1 MPNKFLSKLNVFAVI
16 IAVICGTLSLTAWS
30 ISSPVG
36 AGPDDD
42 FHLASIWCGK
52 GTNDSL
58 CKPGREAQERYLPT
72 AFSQSNCF
80 ALHPEISASC
90 QGKDFG
96 IDSNSFGYTKRG
108 NFTGDYPPLFYFV
121 MAQFASVNLDASVLM
136 MRIFNSILLM
146 LLTLLTLLV
155 VGRNLRVPL
164 LIGIISTCVPLG
176 IFIVTSVNPSSWVII
191 SACLLWPLLVTYF
204 SSAGKRKIFSLLLSI
219 LLVLMATGSR
229 ADGGIFS
236 LLACVLAMILTFKNE
251 KVWWKKTWIFALIL
265 SFGLMA
271 VVFSHQA
278 NAANNGLGAGDIHA
292 NFSTLILANL
302 VELPGL
308 LTGIFGTWGL
318 GWLDT
323 EMPSSVWVSSIF
335 VFGALVFTGVSY
347 LTIKK
352 ALAASLAF
360 IFVVGYP
367 LALLTLS
374 KSYVGSNVQPRYVLP
389 LIIMFAGVIFL
400 GVTESK
406 PKMTRAQSI
415 IGGALVWVAFTVSL
429 HINIRRYVTGV
440 DVLGINLSKDAEWWW
455 TFGPTPMVVWL
466 LGSCSFGV
474 LISLLV
480 TWYLRLNI
488 GDKNSDFSSNSKIQ
502 LVK

>member
-1 MPNKFLSKLNVFAVI
+1 MPTNYLSKLNVFAVV
-16 IAVICGTLSLTAWS
+16 IAVIFGTLSLTAWS

-42 FHLASIWCGK
+42 FHLASVWCGK

-58 CKPGREAQERYLPT
+58 CKPGRETQERYLPT

-80 ALHPEISASC
+80 ALNPEISASC
-90 QGKDFG
+90 QGKNFG
-96 IDSNSFGYTKRG
+96 IDANSFGYTKRG

-121 MAQFASVNLDASVLM
+121 MSQFASENLDASVLI
-136 MRIFNSILLM
+136 MRIFNSFLLIF
-146 LLTLLTLLV
+146 LTLLTFLV
-155 VGRNLRVPL
+155 VVRNLRVPL
-164 LIGIISTCVPLG
+164 LIGIISTSVPLG
-176 IFIVTSVNPSSWVII
+176 IFVVTSLNPSSWVII
-191 SACLLWPLLVTYF
+191 SACLLWPLLVTFF
-204 SSAGKRKIFSLLLSI
+204 SSTGKRKIFSLLLSI
-219 LLVLMATGSR
+219 LLVVMATGSR

-236 LLACVLAMILTFKNE
+236 LLACVFAMILTFKN
-251 KVWWKKTWIFALIL
+251 KKSWWKQIWIFVLIASL
-265 SFGLMA
+265 GLVA

-292 NFSTLILANL
+292 NYSTLILANL

-335 VFGALVFTGVSY
+335 VFGALVFTGMSY
-347 LTIKK
+347 LNIKK
-352 ALAASLAF
+352 ALAASIAF
-360 IFVVGYP
+360 IFVVSYP
-367 LALLTLS
+367 MALLALS

-389 LIIMFAGVIFL
+389 LIIMFAGVIFI

-406 PKMTRAQSI
+406 PKMTRAQTI
-415 IGGALVWVAFTVSL
+415 IGGALVWVAFTIAL
-429 HINIRRYVTGV
+429 HINIRRYVTGI

-455 TFGPTPMVVWL
+455 TFGPTPMAVWL
-466 LGSCSFGV
+466 IGSFSFGILLSV
-474 LISLLV
+474 LISG
-480 TWYLRLNI
+480 YLRLKT
-488 GDKNSDFSSNSKIQ
+488 DLNSSEIPSNSANQ